1 MVLRKLSDAPDL
13 RMVASVDGGARVV
26 EDELVRVFV
35 DDDGYR
41 APKAKWS

>member
-26 EDELVRVFV
+26 GDELVRFSVE
-35 DDDGYR
+35 DDDYR